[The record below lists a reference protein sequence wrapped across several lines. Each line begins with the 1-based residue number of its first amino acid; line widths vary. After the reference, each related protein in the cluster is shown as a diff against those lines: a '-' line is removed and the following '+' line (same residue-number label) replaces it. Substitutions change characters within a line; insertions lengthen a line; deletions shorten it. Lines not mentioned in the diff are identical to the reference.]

1 MKGYE
6 IKFKFENEL
15 IDKTRL
21 DDIFQVIGNSL
32 DMRFDGNNNRYSK
45 ISDEIYSFQD
55 VTNQTPEDIEGIVNS
70 FFDFSFAQT
79 IDVCLYRFMVLKNKD
94 KLTVLAIIHSSIFN
108 YGCINKLKNLFNN
121 PNNVFSN
128 DKVLKY
134 HDDADSYLKSSHFK
148 DDEDYWKNHLFDA
161 NEYVKFYN
169 IQSVNYTH
177 INLSLNNNTL
187 SNFLK
192 EKHVSK
198 FNFIASIFSLYLS
211 ELTGQGAVF

>member
-15 IDKTRL
+15 IDKTQL

-161 NEYVKFYN
+161 NEYVNFTISN
-169 IQSVNYTH
+169 PPI
-177 INLSLNNNTL
+177 ILTL
-187 SNFLK
+187 TF
-192 EKHVSK
+192 H
-198 FNFIASIFSLYLS
+198 
-211 ELTGQGAVF
+211 